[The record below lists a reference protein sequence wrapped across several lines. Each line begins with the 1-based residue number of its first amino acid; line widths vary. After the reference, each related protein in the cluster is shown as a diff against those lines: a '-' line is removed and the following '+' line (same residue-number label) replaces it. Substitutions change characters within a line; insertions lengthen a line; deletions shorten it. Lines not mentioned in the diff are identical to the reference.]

1 MKNGDAYMDL
11 DIDTDSDEEEHT
23 LIDMEGNAITLR
35 DIRKDDMLEIL
46 EENIAMVFT
55 LKDKS
60 SIENINARLEELQ
73 KELQLRKDGKSK
85 MEKYISS
92 LDTSIDYLTVYV
104 DEYDAMNEVDDS
116 DLMSE
121 VRQRGLNV
129 VEFINASKYDLR
141 KFICQTLDINEL
153 YTDEEI
159 FKMLKEIWKT
169 QM

>member
-1 MKNGDAYMDL
+1 MAYKRWYNNIEVEGSA
-11 DIDTDSDEEEHT
+11 DIDLNQLIKEHRDDAIRLFTD
-23 LIDMEGNAITLR
+23 
-35 DIRKDDMLEIL
+35 
-46 EENIAMVFT
+46 
-55 LKDKS
+55 
-60 SIENINARLEELQ
+60 EELQ

-121 VRQRGLNV
+121 VRQRGLNI

-159 FKMLKEIWKT
+159 LKMLKEIWKT

>member
-1 MKNGDAYMDL
+1 MAFRRWYNNIEVEGSA
-11 DIDTDSDEEEHT
+11 DIDLNQLIKEHREDAIRLFTD
-23 LIDMEGNAITLR
+23 
-35 DIRKDDMLEIL
+35 
-46 EENIAMVFT
+46 
-55 LKDKS
+55 
-60 SIENINARLEELQ
+60 EELQ
-73 KELQLRKDGKSK
+73 KELQLREAGKSK

-104 DEYDAMNEVDDS
+104 DEYDAMNEVGDS

-121 VRQRGLNV
+121 VRQRGLNI

-159 FKMLKEIWKT
+159 LKMLKELWKT

>member
-1 MKNGDAYMDL
+1 MAFRRWYNNIEVEGSA
-11 DIDTDSDEEEHT
+11 DIDLNQLIREHREDAIRLFTD
-23 LIDMEGNAITLR
+23 
-35 DIRKDDMLEIL
+35 
-46 EENIAMVFT
+46 
-55 LKDKS
+55 
-60 SIENINARLEELQ
+60 EELQ

-121 VRQRGLNV
+121 VRQRGLNI
-129 VEFINASKYDLR
+129 VEFVNASKYDLR

-153 YTDEEI
+153 YTDDEI
-159 FKMLKEIWKT
+159 LKMLKEIWKT
-169 QM
+169 QI

>member
-1 MKNGDAYMDL
+1 MAYKRWYNNIEVEGSA
-11 DIDTDSDEEEHT
+11 DIDLNQLIKEHRDDAIRLFTD
-23 LIDMEGNAITLR
+23 
-35 DIRKDDMLEIL
+35 
-46 EENIAMVFT
+46 
-55 LKDKS
+55 
-60 SIENINARLEELQ
+60 EELQ

-169 QM
+169 QI

>member
-1 MKNGDAYMDL
+1 MAWKRWYNNIEVEGSA
-11 DIDTDSDEEEHT
+11 DIDLNQLIKEHREDAIRLFTD
-23 LIDMEGNAITLR
+23 
-35 DIRKDDMLEIL
+35 
-46 EENIAMVFT
+46 
-55 LKDKS
+55 
-60 SIENINARLEELQ
+60 EELQ

-129 VEFINASKYDLR
+129 VEFITASKYDLR

-159 FKMLKEIWKT
+159 LKMLKEIWKT

>member
-1 MKNGDAYMDL
+1 MAFRRWYNNIEVEGSA
-11 DIDTDSDEEEHT
+11 DIDLNQLIKEHREDAIRLFTD
-23 LIDMEGNAITLR
+23 
-35 DIRKDDMLEIL
+35 
-46 EENIAMVFT
+46 
-55 LKDKS
+55 
-60 SIENINARLEELQ
+60 EELQ
-73 KELQLRKDGKSK
+73 KELQLREDGKSK

-104 DEYDAMNEVDDS
+104 DEYDAMNEVGDS

-121 VRQRGLNV
+121 VRQRGLNI

-141 KFICQTLDINEL
+141 KFICQTLNINEL

-159 FKMLKEIWKT
+159 LNMLKEIWKT

>member
-1 MKNGDAYMDL
+1 MAYKRWYNNIEVEGSA
-11 DIDTDSDEEEHT
+11 DIDLNQLIKEHRDDAIRLFTD
-23 LIDMEGNAITLR
+23 
-35 DIRKDDMLEIL
+35 
-46 EENIAMVFT
+46 
-55 LKDKS
+55 
-60 SIENINARLEELQ
+60 EELQ

-104 DEYDAMNEVDDS
+104 DEYDAMNEVGDS

-159 FKMLKEIWKT
+159 LKMLKEIWKT
-169 QM
+169 QI

>member
-1 MKNGDAYMDL
+1 MAYRRWYNNIEVEGSA
-11 DIDTDSDEEEHT
+11 DIDLNQLIKEHREDAIRLFTD
-23 LIDMEGNAITLR
+23 
-35 DIRKDDMLEIL
+35 
-46 EENIAMVFT
+46 
-55 LKDKS
+55 
-60 SIENINARLEELQ
+60 EELQ

-121 VRQRGLNV
+121 VRQRGLNI
-129 VEFINASKYDLR
+129 VEFVNASKYDLR

-159 FKMLKEIWKT
+159 LKMLKDIWKSL
-169 QM
+169 

>member
-1 MKNGDAYMDL
+1 MAFRRWYNNIEVEGSA
-11 DIDTDSDEEEHT
+11 DIDLNQLIKDHREDAIRLFTD
-23 LIDMEGNAITLR
+23 
-35 DIRKDDMLEIL
+35 
-46 EENIAMVFT
+46 
-55 LKDKS
+55 
-60 SIENINARLEELQ
+60 EELQ

-159 FKMLKEIWKT
+159 LKMLKEIWKT
-169 QM
+169 QI

>member
-1 MKNGDAYMDL
+1 MAYKRWYNNIEVEGSA
-11 DIDTDSDEEEHT
+11 DIDLNQLIKEHREDAIRLFTD
-23 LIDMEGNAITLR
+23 
-35 DIRKDDMLEIL
+35 
-46 EENIAMVFT
+46 
-55 LKDKS
+55 
-60 SIENINARLEELQ
+60 EELQ
-73 KELQLRKDGKSK
+73 KELQLREDGKSK

-141 KFICQTLDINEL
+141 KFICQTLDIN
-153 YTDEEI
+153 
-159 FKMLKEIWKT
+159 
-169 QM
+169 

>member
-1 MKNGDAYMDL
+1 MAYRRWYNNIEVEGSA
-11 DIDTDSDEEEHT
+11 DIDLNQLIKEHREDAIRLFTD
-23 LIDMEGNAITLR
+23 
-35 DIRKDDMLEIL
+35 
-46 EENIAMVFT
+46 
-55 LKDKS
+55 
-60 SIENINARLEELQ
+60 EELQ
-73 KELQLRKDGKSK
+73 KELQLREDGKSK

-92 LDTSIDYLTVYV
+92 LDTIIDYLTVYV

-121 VRQRGLNV
+121 VRQRGLNI

-153 YTDEEI
+153 YTDDEI
-159 FKMLKEIWKT
+159 LKMLKEIWKT

>member
-1 MKNGDAYMDL
+1 MVFRRWYNNIEVEGSA
-11 DIDTDSDEEEHT
+11 DIDLNQLIKEHREDAIRLFTD
-23 LIDMEGNAITLR
+23 
-35 DIRKDDMLEIL
+35 
-46 EENIAMVFT
+46 
-55 LKDKS
+55 
-60 SIENINARLEELQ
+60 EELQ
-73 KELQLRKDGKSK
+73 KELQLREAGKSK

-159 FKMLKEIWKT
+159 LKMLKEIWKT

>member
-1 MKNGDAYMDL
+1 MAFRRWYNNIEVEGSA
-11 DIDTDSDEEEHT
+11 DIDLNQLIKEHREDAIRLFTD
-23 LIDMEGNAITLR
+23 
-35 DIRKDDMLEIL
+35 
-46 EENIAMVFT
+46 
-55 LKDKS
+55 
-60 SIENINARLEELQ
+60 EELQ

>member
-1 MKNGDAYMDL
+1 MAFRRWYNNIEVEGSA
-11 DIDTDSDEEEHT
+11 DIDLNQLIKENREDVIRLFTD
-23 LIDMEGNAITLR
+23 
-35 DIRKDDMLEIL
+35 
-46 EENIAMVFT
+46 
-55 LKDKS
+55 
-60 SIENINARLEELQ
+60 EELQ

-104 DEYDAMNEVDDS
+104 DEYDAMNEVGDS

-121 VRQRGLNV
+121 VKQRGLNV

-159 FKMLKEIWKT
+159 LKMLKEIWKT

>member
-1 MKNGDAYMDL
+1 MAYRRWYNNIEVEGSA
-11 DIDTDSDEEEHT
+11 DIDLNQLIKEHREDAIRLFTD
-23 LIDMEGNAITLR
+23 
-35 DIRKDDMLEIL
+35 
-46 EENIAMVFT
+46 
-55 LKDKS
+55 
-60 SIENINARLEELQ
+60 EELQ

-121 VRQRGLNV
+121 VRQRGLNI

-159 FKMLKEIWKT
+159 LKMLKELWKT

>member
-1 MKNGDAYMDL
+1 MAFRRWYNNIEVEGSA
-11 DIDTDSDEEEHT
+11 DIDLNQLIKEHREDAIRLFTD
-23 LIDMEGNAITLR
+23 
-35 DIRKDDMLEIL
+35 
-46 EENIAMVFT
+46 
-55 LKDKS
+55 
-60 SIENINARLEELQ
+60 EELQ

-121 VRQRGLNV
+121 VRQRGLNI
-129 VEFINASKYDLR
+129 VEFVNASKYDLR

-159 FKMLKEIWKT
+159 LKMLKEIWKT
-169 QM
+169 QI

>member
-1 MKNGDAYMDL
+1 MAFRKWYNNIEVEGSA
-11 DIDTDSDEEEHT
+11 DIDLNQLIKEHREDAIRLFTD
-23 LIDMEGNAITLR
+23 
-35 DIRKDDMLEIL
+35 
-46 EENIAMVFT
+46 
-55 LKDKS
+55 
-60 SIENINARLEELQ
+60 EELQ
-73 KELQLRKDGKSK
+73 KELQLREAGKSK

-121 VRQRGLNV
+121 VRQRGLNI
-129 VEFINASKYDLR
+129 VEFVNASKYDLR

-159 FKMLKEIWKT
+159 LKMLKEIWKT
-169 QM
+169 QV

>member
-1 MKNGDAYMDL
+1 MAFRRWYNNIEVEGSA
-11 DIDTDSDEEEHT
+11 DIDLNQLIKEHREDAIRLFTD
-23 LIDMEGNAITLR
+23 
-35 DIRKDDMLEIL
+35 
-46 EENIAMVFT
+46 
-55 LKDKS
+55 
-60 SIENINARLEELQ
+60 EELQ
-73 KELQLRKDGKSK
+73 KELQLREAGKSK

-121 VRQRGLNV
+121 VRQRGLNI
-129 VEFINASKYDLR
+129 VEFVNASKYDLR

-159 FKMLKEIWKT
+159 LKMLKEIWKT
-169 QM
+169 QV

>member
-1 MKNGDAYMDL
+1 MAFIRWYNNIEVEGSA
-11 DIDTDSDEEEHT
+11 DIDLNQLIKKHREDAIRLFTD
-23 LIDMEGNAITLR
+23 
-35 DIRKDDMLEIL
+35 
-46 EENIAMVFT
+46 
-55 LKDKS
+55 
-60 SIENINARLEELQ
+60 EELQ
-73 KELQLRKDGKSK
+73 KELQLREEGKSK

-92 LDTSIDYLTVYV
+92 LDTSIDYLRVYV
-104 DEYDAMNEVDDS
+104 DEYDVLSEVDNS

-121 VRQRGLNV
+121 VKQRGLNV

-159 FKMLKEIWKT
+159 LKMLKELWKT

>member
-1 MKNGDAYMDL
+1 MAYKRWYNNIEVEGSA
-11 DIDTDSDEEEHT
+11 DIDLNQLIKEHREDAIRLFTD
-23 LIDMEGNAITLR
+23 
-35 DIRKDDMLEIL
+35 
-46 EENIAMVFT
+46 
-55 LKDKS
+55 
-60 SIENINARLEELQ
+60 EELQ

-129 VEFINASKYDLR
+129 VEFINASKYDLS
-141 KFICQTLDINEL
+141 KFICQTLEINEL

-159 FKMLKEIWKT
+159 LEMLKEIWKT

>member
-1 MKNGDAYMDL
+1 MAFRKWYNNIEVEGSA
-11 DIDTDSDEEEHT
+11 DIDLNQLIKEHREDAIRLFTD
-23 LIDMEGNAITLR
+23 
-35 DIRKDDMLEIL
+35 
-46 EENIAMVFT
+46 
-55 LKDKS
+55 
-60 SIENINARLEELQ
+60 EELQ

>member
-1 MKNGDAYMDL
+1 MAFRRWYNNIEVEGSA
-11 DIDTDSDEEEHT
+11 DIDLNQLIKEHREDAIRLFTD
-23 LIDMEGNAITLR
+23 
-35 DIRKDDMLEIL
+35 
-46 EENIAMVFT
+46 
-55 LKDKS
+55 
-60 SIENINARLEELQ
+60 EELQ

-104 DEYDAMNEVDDS
+104 DEYDAMNEVGDS

-121 VRQRGLNV
+121 VKQRGLNV

-159 FKMLKEIWKT
+159 LKMLKEIWKT
-169 QM
+169 QI

>member
-1 MKNGDAYMDL
+1 MAFRRWYNNIEVEGSA
-11 DIDTDSDEEEHT
+11 DIDLNQLIKEHREDAIRLFTD
-23 LIDMEGNAITLR
+23 
-35 DIRKDDMLEIL
+35 
-46 EENIAMVFT
+46 
-55 LKDKS
+55 
-60 SIENINARLEELQ
+60 EELQ

-129 VEFINASKYDLR
+129 VEFITASKYDLR

-159 FKMLKEIWKT
+159 LKMLKEIWKT
-169 QM
+169 QI

>member
-1 MKNGDAYMDL
+1 MAYKRWYNNIEVEGSA
-11 DIDTDSDEEEHT
+11 DIDLNQLIKEHREDAIRLFTD
-23 LIDMEGNAITLR
+23 
-35 DIRKDDMLEIL
+35 
-46 EENIAMVFT
+46 
-55 LKDKS
+55 
-60 SIENINARLEELQ
+60 EELQ
-73 KELQLRKDGKSK
+73 KELQLREDGKSK

-116 DLMSE
+116 DLLSE

-159 FKMLKEIWKT
+159 LKMLKEIWKT
-169 QM
+169 QI

>member
-1 MKNGDAYMDL
+1 MAYKRWYNNIEVEGSA
-11 DIDTDSDEEEHT
+11 DIDLNQLIKEHRDDAIRLFTD
-23 LIDMEGNAITLR
+23 
-35 DIRKDDMLEIL
+35 
-46 EENIAMVFT
+46 
-55 LKDKS
+55 
-60 SIENINARLEELQ
+60 EELQ

-116 DLMSE
+116 DLLSE

-159 FKMLKEIWKT
+159 LKMLKEIWKT

>member
-1 MKNGDAYMDL
+1 MAYRRWYNNIEVEGSA
-11 DIDTDSDEEEHT
+11 DIDLNQLIKEHREDAIRLFTD
-23 LIDMEGNAITLR
+23 
-35 DIRKDDMLEIL
+35 
-46 EENIAMVFT
+46 
-55 LKDKS
+55 
-60 SIENINARLEELQ
+60 EELQ
-73 KELQLRKDGKSK
+73 KELQLREAGKSK

-104 DEYDAMNEVDDS
+104 DEYDAMNEVGDS

-121 VRQRGLNV
+121 VRQRGLNI

-153 YTDEEI
+153 YTDDEI
-159 FKMLKEIWKT
+159 LKMLKEIWKT

>member
-1 MKNGDAYMDL
+1 MSFRRWYNNIEVEGSA
-11 DIDTDSDEEEHT
+11 DIDLNQLIKEHREDAIRLFTD
-23 LIDMEGNAITLR
+23 
-35 DIRKDDMLEIL
+35 
-46 EENIAMVFT
+46 
-55 LKDKS
+55 
-60 SIENINARLEELQ
+60 EELQ
-73 KELQLRKDGKSK
+73 KELQLRESGKSK

-104 DEYDAMNEVDDS
+104 DEYDAMNEVGDS

-121 VRQRGLNV
+121 VRQRGLNI

-153 YTDEEI
+153 YTDDEI
-159 FKMLKEIWKT
+159 LKMLKEIWKT

>member
-1 MKNGDAYMDL
+1 MAFRRWYNNIEVEGSA
-11 DIDTDSDEEEHT
+11 DIDLNQLIKEHRDDAIRLFTD
-23 LIDMEGNAITLR
+23 
-35 DIRKDDMLEIL
+35 
-46 EENIAMVFT
+46 
-55 LKDKS
+55 
-60 SIENINARLEELQ
+60 EELQ
-73 KELQLRKDGKSK
+73 KELQLRESGKSK

-104 DEYDAMNEVDDS
+104 DEYDAMNEVGDS

-121 VRQRGLNV
+121 VKQRGLNV

-153 YTDEEI
+153 YTDDEI
-159 FKMLKEIWKT
+159 LKMLKEIWKT

>member
-1 MKNGDAYMDL
+1 MAFRRWYNNIEVEGSA
-11 DIDTDSDEEEHT
+11 DIDLNQLIKEHREDAIRLFTD
-23 LIDMEGNAITLR
+23 
-35 DIRKDDMLEIL
+35 
-46 EENIAMVFT
+46 
-55 LKDKS
+55 
-60 SIENINARLEELQ
+60 EELQ
-73 KELQLRKDGKSK
+73 KELQLRESGKSK

-159 FKMLKEIWKT
+159 LKMLKEIWKT

>member
-1 MKNGDAYMDL
+1 MAFRKWYNNIEVEGSA
-11 DIDTDSDEEEHT
+11 DIDLNQLIKEHREDAIRLFTD
-23 LIDMEGNAITLR
+23 
-35 DIRKDDMLEIL
+35 
-46 EENIAMVFT
+46 
-55 LKDKS
+55 
-60 SIENINARLEELQ
+60 EELQ
-73 KELQLRKDGKSK
+73 KELQLREDGKSK

-116 DLMSE
+116 NLMSE
-121 VRQRGLNV
+121 VKQRGLNV

-153 YTDEEI
+153 YTDDEI
-159 FKMLKEIWKT
+159 LKMLKEIWKT

>member
-1 MKNGDAYMDL
+1 MAFRRWYNNIEVEGSA
-11 DIDTDSDEEEHT
+11 DIDLNQLIKEHREDAIRLFTD
-23 LIDMEGNAITLR
+23 
-35 DIRKDDMLEIL
+35 
-46 EENIAMVFT
+46 
-55 LKDKS
+55 
-60 SIENINARLEELQ
+60 EELQ
-73 KELQLRKDGKSK
+73 KELQLREDGKSK

-141 KFICQTLDINEL
+141 KFICHTLDINEL

-159 FKMLKEIWKT
+159 LKMLKEIWKT
-169 QM
+169 QI

>member
-1 MKNGDAYMDL
+1 MAFRRWYNNIEVEGSA
-11 DIDTDSDEEEHT
+11 DIDLNQLIKEHREDAIRLFTD
-23 LIDMEGNAITLR
+23 
-35 DIRKDDMLEIL
+35 
-46 EENIAMVFT
+46 
-55 LKDKS
+55 
-60 SIENINARLEELQ
+60 EELQ
-73 KELQLRKDGKSK
+73 KELQLREAGKSK

-104 DEYDAMNEVDDS
+104 DEYDAINEVGDS

-121 VRQRGLNV
+121 VRQRGLNI

-159 FKMLKEIWKT
+159 LKMLKELWKT

>member
-1 MKNGDAYMDL
+1 MAYKRWYNNIEVEGSA
-11 DIDTDSDEEEHT
+11 DIDLNQLIKEHREDAIRLFTD
-23 LIDMEGNAITLR
+23 
-35 DIRKDDMLEIL
+35 
-46 EENIAMVFT
+46 
-55 LKDKS
+55 
-60 SIENINARLEELQ
+60 EELQ

-116 DLMSE
+116 DLLSE

-159 FKMLKEIWKT
+159 LKMLKEIWKT
-169 QM
+169 QV